1 MTMHRVVGVLLT
13 WLLFSGVGFAQYAY
27 NPRAVEFDHANAD
40 FDKTIAYIA
49 EFWNE
54 TETTKLFEFSIP
66 KADVETT
73 GEIHDGLSVRRIAW
87 EKFRQPV
94 IGTSYK
100 IRLLAVGDPAQCPDG
115 QPCVS
120 DPSNF
125 APSLVRLSACYN
137 RTTMQNQPVVV
148 TFTGP
153 SSVQVGTH
161 YVLSPG
167 QLTVT
172 GPSPVT
178 WLSIDAQADG
188 FPAQYFT
195 LTDLRSGPPPVIG
208 PFRKTGNFALLIRAV
223 DDRGCEGTHA
233 TPYPRIVV
241 TP

>member
-1 MTMHRVVGVLLT
+1 MHRVVGVLLAL
-13 WLLFSGVGFAQYAY
+13 LLFSEEATAQYAY
-27 NPRAVEFDHANAD
+27 NPRAVEFEHSDED
-40 FDKTIAYIA
+40 FNKSIAYTA

-54 TETTKLFEFSIP
+54 TETTKLFEFSVQR
-66 KADVETT
+66 ADVETT
-73 GEIHDGLSVRRIAW
+73 GEIVNGLPVRRIAW
-87 EKFRQPV
+87 EKFRQPA

-115 QPCVS
+115 LPCVS
-120 DPSNF
+120 APSNF
-125 APSLVRLSACYN
+125 APNLVRLSACYN
-137 RTTMQNQPVVV
+137 RTTMLNQPVVV

-153 SSVQVGTH
+153 SSVRVGAH

-172 GPSPVT
+172 GPSPVVF
-178 WLSIDAQADG
+178 LSIDAQADG
-188 FPAQYFT
+188 YPAQYFT

-208 PFRKTGNFALLIRAV
+208 PFRRTGNFALLIRVV